1 MLTLEM
7 RLTTLP
13 QTPASREACEAW
25 RAAAHVVSVRWQVF
39 LDAGSET
46 RRLAFASYLAALDA
60 EEASRGGR
68 GCACRMRSRCR
79 PSSNPRNQPCRMTS
93 NWGTDERPL
102 TAPAHEGMADEHDH
116 GWAVDDR

>member
-25 RAAAHVVSVRWQVF
+25 RAAAHLVSVRWQIF

-60 EEASRGGR
+60 EEAAAADVAALA
-68 GCACRMRSRCR
+68 ACDRDVVHLRI
-79 PSSNPRNQPCRMTS
+79 
-93 NWGTDERPL
+93 
-102 TAPAHEGMADEHDH
+102 H
-116 GWAVDDR
+116 GISHAR